1 MGNAIY
7 NKETKRFMVPEAS
20 AVAGKSTKKEYY
32 YLAIDKYLTD
42 QLLNF
47 ARADGIDMAAET
59 PQGEKVRQTNAIKM
73 FVEAAI
79 SELITAREA
88 KDAPVEEPEAEP
100 EEKEEEGESPN

>member
-7 NKETKRFMVPEAS
+7 NKETKSFMTPAESDEKKPA
-20 AVAGKSTKKEYY
+20 KKEYY
-32 YLAIDKYLTD
+32 YLSLDKWLTD

-73 FVEAAI
+73 FVEVAI
-79 SELITAREA
+79 SEFIASREA
-88 KDAPVEEPEAEP
+88 KDAPAEEPEAEL
-100 EEKEEEGESPN
+100 ESKEEEGESPN